1 MAKILVI
8 DDEALLR
15 DEVADWL
22 EFEGNDVL
30 TAENG
35 QVGLELATQVVPG
48 LIICDIAMP
57 ELDGYGVLL
66 EVRSNP
72 KLNAIPFIFLT
83 ASSTYEAMRYGMN
96 LGADDYLTKPFKR
109 TDLLNAVQTRL
120 QKFSEQQDVAQEQ
133 LSAVRLA
140 FEDEKHKR
148 LLQSRLVAMFSHDFR
163 NPLASILSS
172 AELIKKYEDRL
183 SAERKKDHLDRI
195 SGSVRL
201 LLQMLDDML
210 MIAEMEHG
218 QLKYHPQPV
227 DIDRFVSETVEEF
240 RLIYGDSHVFVLET
254 TFSDVIQSDPKLLRQ
269 ILNNLLSNA
278 VKYSSSGSTVRVYL
292 QATPRGLE
300 LCVSDEGLGIAEED
314 QKHLF
319 EAFYRASNVTE
330 QRGTGLGL
338 PIVKEAIGLCGGDIR
353 VISKVNEGSTFVIE
367 LPLDHESGRKSQIG
381 LTDA

>member
-22 EFEGNDVL
+22 EFEGYDVL

-35 QVGLELATQVVPG
+35 QVGLKLATQVVPG

-120 QKFSEQQDVAQEQ
+120 QKFSEQQDVAQEH
-133 LSAVRLA
+133 LGAVRHA

-218 QLKYHPQPV
+218 QLKYHPQLV

>member
-338 PIVKEAIGLCGGDIR
+338 PIVKEAIGLCGGDIW